1 LVVRELSLRFI
12 QPCAGRFY
20 LGWLCILV
28 ALQLAQ
34 IGAGEGDFGLELSL
48 AIIDAWLAGAYQF
61 RRRLLRGVF
70 CGMQS
75 LLGCGQC
82 VTQAT
87 ELCLVCTGFL
97 CLLEFGAFHR
107 QLDLGFLQRFVIGR
121 FGGGSGCSTLRGG
134 QGLLGFVQLLAQAG
148 EFGLLVVVR

>member
-48 AIIDAWLAGAYQF
+48 AIIDAWLAGADQF

-70 CGMQS
+70 CGMQG
-75 LLGCGQC
+75 LLGCAQC
-82 VTQAT
+82 VAQAI
-87 ELCLVCTGFL
+87 ELRLFCTGLLSFL
-97 CLLEFGAFHR
+97 
-107 QLDLGFLQRFVIGR
+107 
-121 FGGGSGCSTLRGG
+121 
-134 QGLLGFVQLLAQAG
+134 
-148 EFGLLVVVR
+148 